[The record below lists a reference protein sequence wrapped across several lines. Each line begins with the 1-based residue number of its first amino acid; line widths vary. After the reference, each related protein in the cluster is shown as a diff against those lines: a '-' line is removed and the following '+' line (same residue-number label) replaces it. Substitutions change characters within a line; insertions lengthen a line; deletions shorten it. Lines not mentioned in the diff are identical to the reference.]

1 MIRVSRPWFSGR
13 DTIPPA
19 VAEYRLPPTRGPA
32 FWSISQSDQPHL
44 FSFGPGDDRDR
55 HHTKEPVM
63 TLSEFISHRVV
74 VGALGAGVIAGTLL
88 SSATGIAAADPTP

>member
-1 MIRVSRPWFSGR
+1 
-13 DTIPPA
+13 
-19 VAEYRLPPTRGPA
+19 
-32 FWSISQSDQPHL
+32 
-44 FSFGPGDDRDR
+44 
-55 HHTKEPVM
+55 M